1 MKIRALLLATVG
13 AFSLMF
19 AAAVQSDW
27 WPFNNNE
34 DTEIEGDVVEI
45 LWDDL
50 IPDDF
55 VQPENPFNTMTQ
67 EEIDKLMD
75 GSDESNAELARLEE
89 VFNYAPVVENLDG
102 KRVKIP
108 AYITPLEYNA
118 DSLMEEF
125 LLVPYVGACIHVP
138 PPPANQIVHAKS
150 RKAIKMNSIYDPV
163 WAIGVIRAETIKSDL
178 AESGYQIDVERI
190 LPYKFEEQQQ
200 RQQ

>member
-1 MKIRALLLATVG
+1 MKTRALILVAAGV
-13 AFSLMF
+13 FSLSF

-27 WPFNNNE
+27 WPFNDDE
-34 DTEIEGDVVEI
+34 ASEITGDVVEI

-89 VFNYAPVVENLDG
+89 TFNYAPVVEDLDG

-108 AYITPLEYNA
+108 AYITPLEYNE

-163 WAIGVIRAETIKSDL
+163 WAIGVIRAETITSDL
-178 AESGYQIDVERI
+178 AESGYQIEVEKI
-190 LPYKFEEQQQ
+190 LPYKYEQQ
-200 RQQ
+200 